1 VVLIKQLTIP
11 NRWNSTILLPSLPTC
26 DSFDNVFFKQI
37 YQRSYLI
44 THLTQLVKKEI
55 GFTI

>member
-26 DSFDNVFFKQI
+26 DSFDSAFLKQI
-37 YQRSYLI
+37 YINVLS
-44 THLTQLVKKEI
+44 
-55 GFTI
+55 